1 MGRGDARGAGEEK
14 MITALFGGPL
24 YEYVFE
30 YPVPFYCRS
39 YKNPVCQ
46 YQCPATS
53 LEDARRFM
61 ERDCK
66 LAGLRDVFNKE
77 VEVKK
82 FVLRKPYNPVWPLP
96 PERPRINPV
105 WPA

>member
-1 MGRGDARGAGEEK
+1 MIKSLFRGPSYK
-14 MITALFGGPL
+14 
-24 YEYVFE
+24 YVFE

-39 YKNPVCQ
+39 YKTPVLKYCC
-46 YQCPATS
+46 YA
-53 LEDARRFM
+53 DR
-61 ERDCK
+61 
-66 LAGLRDVFNKE
+66 LAGLRDVFNNE

-82 FVLRKPYNPVWPLP
+82 FVLREPHNPVWPLP

>member
-1 MGRGDARGAGEEK
+1 MK
-14 MITALFGGPL
+14 SLFRRPA
-24 YEYVFE
+24 YKYVFE

-39 YKNPVCQ
+39 HKNSVLQ
-46 YQCPATS
+46 YFCYAES
-53 LEDARRFM
+53 LEDARTLM
-61 ERDCK
+61 ECDDR
-66 LAGLRDVFNKE
+66 LAGLRDVFNRE

-82 FVLRKPYNPVWPLP
+82 FVLREPYNPVWPLP